1 MVIEHARNG
10 CSPVMDKG
18 SSTFRV
24 IEGMD
29 AYICRHHFAVFYL
42 FQKIN
47 SSEVRNGKYLGEPLT
62 LVDYTF
68 PQGKMVQDAFAH
80 GAYLVRVDVF
90 VGPDIVFVFCQG
102 VDVVFHGCVGITD
115 NLFQKTDYLL

>member
-1 MVIEHARNG
+1 METDSLLLLIHGHRT
-10 CSPVMDKG
+10 CSKRVLASHDKG

-29 AYICRHHFAVFYL
+29 AYTGRHHFAVFFL

-68 PQGKMVQDAFAH
+68 PQGKMVQNAFAH

-102 VDVVFHGCVGITD
+102 VDVVFH
-115 NLFQKTDYLL
+115 